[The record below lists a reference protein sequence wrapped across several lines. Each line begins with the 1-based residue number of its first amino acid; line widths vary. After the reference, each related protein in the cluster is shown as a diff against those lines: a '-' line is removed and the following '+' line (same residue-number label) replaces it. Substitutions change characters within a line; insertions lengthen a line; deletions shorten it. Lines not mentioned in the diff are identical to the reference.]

1 MISSFSLLFI
11 PKFYFG
17 SGSRRELLPA
27 ILNFGKNVL
36 LITGDKS
43 FYNSDY
49 CIEILDLLKAEG
61 IELNHVRV
69 NGEPTV
75 ESIDKICKQYRNK
88 SIDVV
93 VSIGGG
99 SVIDTGK
106 AVSAMLTVDD
116 SIENYL
122 EGSQSFK
129 YHPGMKLPFIAM
141 PTTAGTGSE
150 ATKNAVIA
158 KYGVSGFKRSL
169 RHDNFIPDI
178 AIIDADFLKTCPVEV
193 FVASGLDALTQL
205 IESYISIKSSYITDI
220 LSLEGLK
227 LIAHSFTKAID
238 GDEEAQ
244 INMSMSAFLSGITL
258 ANSGLGV
265 VHGFA
270 SSIGGLYNIPH
281 GVICGTLL
289 PAVMKASVDE
299 IYKNPDKYSLTANKF
314 IKMSALFTTNS
325 NESDMTKMSSFI
337 DILYSWVEKYK
348 IPLLRNYGLNI
359 DKTDEII
366 NKTSQKEG
374 PIKFSS
380 SILKEIL
387 ISRI

>member
-1 MISSFSLLFI
+1 M
-11 PKFYFG
+11 
-17 SGSRRELLPA
+17 
-27 ILNFGKNVL
+27 
-36 LITGDKS
+36 
-43 FYNSDY
+43 
-49 CIEILDLLKAEG
+49 
-61 IELNHVRV
+61 
-69 NGEPTV
+69 
-75 ESIDKICKQYRNK
+75 
-88 SIDVV
+88 
-93 VSIGGG
+93 
-99 SVIDTGK
+99 
-106 AVSAMLTVDD
+106 
-116 SIENYL
+116 
-122 EGSQSFK
+122 
-129 YHPGMKLPFIAM
+129 
-141 PTTAGTGSE
+141 
-150 ATKNAVIA
+150 
-158 KYGVSGFKRSL
+158 
-169 RHDNFIPDI
+169 
-178 AIIDADFLKTCPVEV
+178 
-193 FVASGLDALTQL
+193 DALTQL